1 MNADTLLRIE
11 DHFCGAGGNTTGAKG
26 VEGVE
31 VVHAANHSHVAIATH
46 STNYPEVEHTL
57 GDIPTLDPRRH
68 SPPADVLITSPEC
81 REHSYAK
88 GRAKDDPSLF
98 DPVGDQTAERSR
110 STMDEVPRWAEIKRY
125 QAVIVENV
133 PQIVHWCEP
142 RRSGHRR
149 KCRCGVTFR
158 GWLRDMTNLGYQH
171 RKVYLNS
178 GFFPPVP
185 QSRDRVYIVFWRRG
199 QRTPA
204 LDYFPPC
211 WCESCG
217 RVVPGVQT
225 PKAHLQKPD
234 AVRLAWGPHD
244 TVWGRYGEQY
254 YYACAECAKRANP
267 AITPAAYAI
276 EWWREAVP
284 IGEREQHGM
293 PPLRSGTIARIKRG
307 LARLPERP
315 LVVPLDYLTQPASR
329 RARDVVDPLATIT
342 GQHRSALVVQVAGNL
357 GRLHKDGTIERDSA
371 MKAWPVS
378 EQLRTISTTI
388 DRALVAQ
395 HPVGDLIEGKDHD
408 EIVRAEIVPEPGPVT
423 TARSPDELL
432 NTLEATQAAEVVEF
446 GSPLVVPYRANT
458 RIARGDQDQ
467 LHTITAV
474 GNQHYVLNHPD
485 GQLRLITANYGSP
498 DGPASKQGWLRCAD
512 ERTLGSIT
520 TADSHAVVTLRGE
533 GQVRHAAGE
542 PMPTCATVEQHTLVG
557 VPQPVAVEQCSFRMF
572 EPSEVG
578 RGMVMHLNAHGKP
591 YIVHGTRRQQVNQ
604 YGNAVTP
611 PVMTWLVTQLRNA
624 LA

>member
-1 MNADTLLRIE
+1 
-11 DHFCGAGGNTTGAKG
+11 
-26 VEGVE
+26 
-31 VVHAANHSHVAIATH
+31 
-46 STNYPEVEHTL
+46 
-57 GDIPTLDPRRH
+57 
-68 SPPADVLITSPEC
+68 
-81 REHSYAK
+81 
-88 GRAKDDPSLF
+88 
-98 DPVGDQTAERSR
+98 
-110 STMDEVPRWAEIKRY
+110 
-125 QAVIVENV
+125 
-133 PQIVHWCEP
+133 
-142 RRSGHRR
+142 
-149 KCRCGVTFR
+149 
-158 GWLRDMTNLGYQH
+158 
-171 RKVYLNS
+171 
-178 GFFPPVP
+178 
-185 QSRDRVYIVFWRRG
+185 
-199 QRTPA
+199 
-204 LDYFPPC
+204 
-211 WCESCG
+211 
-217 RVVPGVQT
+217 VPGVQT

-329 RARDVVDPLATIT
+329 SARDVVDPLATIT

-357 GRLHKDGTIERDSA
+357 DRLHKDGTIERDSA
-371 MKAWPVS
+371 MKAWPVR

>member
-11 DHFCGAGGNTTGAKG
+11 DHFCGAGGNTTGAKT

-31 VVHAANHSHVAIATH
+31 VVHAANHSRVAIATH
-46 STNYPEVEHTL
+46 ETNNPEVEHTL

-81 REHSYAK
+81 KEHSYAK
-88 GRAKDDPSLF
+88 GREKDDPSLF
-98 DPVGDQTAERSR
+98 DPTGDQTAERSR

-149 KCRCGVTFR
+149 ECRCGVSFR
-158 GWLRDMTNLGYQH
+158 SWLRDMTNLGYEH

-185 QSRDRVYIVFWRRG
+185 QSRDRIYIVFWRRG
-199 QRTPA
+199 QRIPE
-204 LDYFPPC
+204 LDYHPAC

-217 RVVPGVQT
+217 HVVPGVQAS
-225 PKAHLQKPD
+225 KAHLKKPD
-234 AVRLAWGPHD
+234 PVRLAWGPHD

-254 YYACAECAKRANP
+254 IYACIECAGRANP
-267 AITPAAYAI
+267 AFIPAGTAI

-293 PPLRSGTIARIKRG
+293 RPLEASTLARIRRG
-307 LARLPERP
+307 VERLPQRP
-315 LVVPLDYLTQPASR
+315 MVVPLDYLTSPESR
-329 RARDVVDPLATIT
+329 TARDVIDPLPTIT
-342 GQHRSALVVQVAGNL
+342 AQHRSALVVQVAGNL
-357 GRLHKDGTIERDSA
+357 GRMHPDGSIERHSPL
-371 MKAWPVS
+371 KAWHID
-378 EQLRTISTTI
+378 EQLRTISTTL
-388 DRALVAQ
+388 DRALVTAQ
-395 HPVGDLIEGKDHD
+395 PGSEATACAEGVPG
-408 EIVRAEIVPEPGPVT
+408 IIVPAGGPARKARTPSEP
-423 TARSPDELL
+423 L
-432 NTLEATQAAEVVEF
+432 NTILTRESSGIVQF
-446 GSPLVVPYRANT
+446 DSPLVVPYRANT
-458 RIARGDQDQ
+458 KIARAGSDQ
-467 LHTITAV
+467 LHTITAE
-474 GNQHYVLNHPD
+474 GNQHYLLDHPD
-485 GQLRLITANYGSP
+485 GQQRFIMANYGSP
-498 DGPASKQGWLRCAD
+498 GGPAGKQGWLRPAD
-512 ERTLGSIT
+512 ERPLGSIT

-533 GQVRHAAGE
+533 GQVRHTATE
-542 PMPTCATVEQHTLVG
+542 QMPTCATVEQHTLVG
-557 VPQPVAVEQCSFRMF
+557 VPDSVAVENCTFRMF
-572 EPSEVG
+572 EPSEIA
-578 RGMVMHLNAHGKP
+578 RGMVMHINAHGNP

-611 PVMTWLVTQLRNA
+611 PVMAWLVTSLRNS